1 MELIITL
8 LSGAASTLLAYA
20 LLCRVFRQR
29 ITVQA
34 RLQQV
39 GSLLSWRKKYL
50 DEKLS
55 QPFFE
60 RVIRPLLNVVAEKL
74 PKRTPGSGQKQK
86 LDLQKKLL
94 MAGNPWDLTPGEFQA
109 LQYTL
114 MVGLALIC
122 LFLALPTGADLTV
135 LLLALLLGAILG
147 DLVPN
152 YYLGVRAAR
161 RQEEIQDTLP
171 DILDLLT
178 VSVEAGL
185 GFDAALVKVV
195 EKSKGVLADEFSR
208 LLQEIKMGKP
218 RREALRDLGQRS
230 GNEDL
235 QTLVGAIIQADQLGV
250 SIGNVLRLQS
260 AEMRNKRKQRAE
272 EKAMK
277 APVKMLIP
285 MVLFIFPTLFVV
297 LLGPAVM
304 QMMKTMGN

>member
-1 MELIITL
+1 MELLISL
-8 LSGAASTLLAYA
+8 LSGLSFTLLAY
-20 LLCRVFRQR
+20 VFLFRLYR
-29 ITVQA
+29 DKITVQT

-60 RVIRPLLNVVAEKL
+60 RVIRPLLNLVAEKL
-74 PKRTPGSGQKQK
+74 PKGTRAADNKQK

-94 MAGNPWDLTPGEFQA
+94 MAGNPWDLTAGEYLA
-109 LQYTL
+109 LQYA
-114 MVGLALIC
+114 MMIGLALVC
-122 LFLALPTGADLTV
+122 LFLALPSGASPLV
-135 LLLALLLGAILG
+135 LVLALLLGAILG
-147 DLVPN
+147 YLLPN
-152 YYLGVRAAR
+152 YYLGVLATR

-195 EKSKGVLADEFSR
+195 EKSKGVLAEEFSR

-218 RREALRDLGQRS
+218 RRDALRDLGLRS

-260 AEMRNKRKQRAE
+260 AEMRGKRKQRAE

-297 LLGPAVM
+297 LLGPAIM